1 MKIRIYQINLE
12 RDTEKVAFMALDTLP
27 KFQKTEGINSSLYDR
42 VYEADVDC
50 SNLEDVFKLF
60 NLEHPADYNGRSLS
74 VSDIVEVTDD
84 PPVVGVIRQ
93 GNGTETRYTDYTA
106 YLASQEQL
114 RDMDVEFSA
123 QDLIDP
129 KKLPVQPGFYFCDSI
144 GFKRV
149 DFDPAQAQIKEA
161 AMRVVICEPG
171 KQSRIAYIQPG
182 LDSLQGVVG
191 GYIEPFYAFEEEV
204 CIVCNEEGKIN
215 GMPANRAV
223 YVEPVPTELSYG
235 ELCERFREAEAK
247 GEHLSGLIVFTE
259 DSFTEHYSEESRTY
273 AVSSQ
278 NKAYQPGMGGYSI
291 YGSAIDG
298 SDPLIRLEA
307 YMAAERG
314 GEDGWVVET
323 CYLKSKEKEIADI
336 IHGTFLICDCSGSD
350 FSGLSREQ
358 AERYAKQFKNPE
370 RFYRE
375 NGKIKAVPYNP
386 NKEQDR

>member
-1 MKIRIYQINLE
+1 MKIRIYQISLE
-12 RDTEKVAFMALDTLP
+12 RDSDKVAFMALNTLP
-27 KFQKTEGINSSLYDR
+27 KLQKTEGVNSSLYDR

-60 NLEHPADYNGRSLS
+60 NLNLPAEYTGRSLS
-74 VSDIVEVTDD
+74 VSDVVEVVDA
-84 PPVVGVIRQ
+84 PEI
-93 GNGTETRYTDYTA
+93 EA
-106 YLASQEQL
+106 
-114 RDMDVEFSA
+114 
-123 QDLIDP
+123 
-129 KKLPVQPGFYFCDSI
+129 GFYFCDSV
-144 GFKRV
+144 GFQRV
-149 DFDPAQAQIKEA
+149 DFDPSQAQIKEA

-171 KQSRIAYIQPG
+171 KQARIAYIQPG
-182 LDSLQGVVG
+182 LESLQRVVG
-191 GYIEPFYAFEEEV
+191 GYIEPYYAFEEEV

-223 YVEPVPTELSYG
+223 YVEPAPEELSYA

-259 DSFTEHYSEESRTY
+259 DSFSEHYSEESRTY

-278 NKAYQPGMGGYSI
+278 NKAFQPGMGGYSI

-298 SDPLIRLEA
+298 SDPLTRLEA
-307 YMAAERG
+307 FMAAERG

-336 IHGTFLICDCSGSD
+336 IHGTFFICDCSGSD
-350 FSGLSREQ
+350 FGSLSREQ

-370 RFYRE
+370 HFFRD
-375 NGKIKAVPYNP
+375 NGKIKAVPYKP
-386 NKEQDR
+386 NKEQER